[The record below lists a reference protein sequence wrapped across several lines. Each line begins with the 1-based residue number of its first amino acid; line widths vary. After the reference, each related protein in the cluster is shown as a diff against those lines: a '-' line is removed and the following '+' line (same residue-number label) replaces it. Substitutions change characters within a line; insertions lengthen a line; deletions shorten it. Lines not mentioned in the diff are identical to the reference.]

1 MTQRRR
7 RDWGAAGI
15 GALLLGLLA
24 APWVYAAFGAL
35 SAFPAPFA
43 FVATPLLI
51 LATLD
56 LGWEAFA
63 RRHRFKTARV
73 VTAAVS
79 AAILLTILSALTE
92 FTLLTATEQAGLFS
106 TVWLGASMAWLV
118 ASLPLGEVGPEA
130 ILRPFLTST
139 VRRIT
144 ALATAALVFAV
155 LAVLSWQYLTTPAA
169 FIG

>member
-1 MTQRRR
+1 MTKGQR

-35 SAFPAPFA
+35 SAFPAPFGLA
-43 FVATPLLI
+43 AVPLLL

-63 RRHRFKTARV
+63 QRRRFKAARLI
-73 VTAAVS
+73 AAGVS
-79 AAILLTILSALTE
+79 AAIFLTILSVLTE

-130 ILRPFLTST
+130 ILRPFLASN
-139 VRRIT
+139 VLSIT
-144 ALATAALVFAV
+144 ALAIATLAITA